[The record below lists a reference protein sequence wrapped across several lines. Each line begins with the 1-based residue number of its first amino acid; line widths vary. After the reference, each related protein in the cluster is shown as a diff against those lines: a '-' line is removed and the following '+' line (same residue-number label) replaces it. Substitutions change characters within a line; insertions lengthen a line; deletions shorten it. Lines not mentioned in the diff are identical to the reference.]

1 MFMKTM
7 SIHSFGASVS
17 AAALALL
24 FAVTANAQT
33 KAAPAAAPA
42 AAATAA
48 KPQVEMKTSMG
59 TIVIELDPV
68 AAPKSV
74 ENFLTYVNAGF
85 FDGTIFHRV
94 IKNFMAQG
102 GGFDKALAQKPTR
115 APIMNEGE
123 QAEKAG
129 LKNDRG
135 TISMART
142 NDPHSATAQFYI
154 NYKDNAFLNH
164 SVAKDRVPP
173 QCKEANA
180 PPQCKSLGWGYTAF
194 GRVISGMDIVDKMSE
209 VPTGAGGPFPSDVPQ
224 TQIVIEK
231 VTVKK

>member
-1 MFMKTM
+1 MKLKSLLSRASAIALTLAFAT
-7 SIHSFGASVS
+7 HSFAQAPK
-17 AAALALL
+17 AA
-24 FAVTANAQT
+24 T
-33 KAAPAAAPA
+33 APAAG
-42 AAATAA
+42 
-48 KPQVEMKTSMG
+48 KPQVEMKTSLG
-59 TIVIELDPV
+59 TIVIELDPA

-74 ENFLTYVNAGF
+74 ENFLAYVNAGF
-85 FDGTIFHRV
+85 YDGTIFHRV

-102 GGFDKALAQKPTR
+102 GGFDKTMAQKPTR
-115 APIMNEGE
+115 APIVNEGE

-142 NDPHSATAQFYI
+142 NDPNSATAQFYI

-180 PPQCKSLGWGYTAF
+180 PPPCKNMGFGYTAF
-194 GRVISGMDIVDKMSE
+194 GRVVSGMDIVDKMAD
-209 VPTGAGGPFPSDVPQ
+209 VPTGSGGPFPTDVPQ

>member
-1 MFMKTM
+1 MKLHVLL
-7 SIHSFGASVS
+7 SRAA
-17 AAALALL
+17 AAALTLA
-24 FAVTANAQT
+24 FAANTFAQ
-33 KAAPAAAPA
+33 APKSPATPAPG
-42 AAATAA
+42 
-48 KPQVEMKTSMG
+48 KPQVEMKTSLG
-59 TIVIELDPV
+59 TLVIELDPV

-74 ENFLTYVNAGF
+74 ENFLAYVNAGF
-85 FDGTIFHRV
+85 YDGTIFHRV

-102 GGFDKALAQKPTR
+102 GGFDKAMAQKPTR
-115 APIMNEGE
+115 APIANEGE

-142 NDPHSATAQFYI
+142 NDPNSATAQFYI

-180 PPQCKSLGWGYTAF
+180 PPQCKNLGFGYTAF
-194 GRVISGMDIVDKMSE
+194 GRVVSGMDIVDKMAE
-209 VPTGAGGPFPSDVPQ
+209 VPSGSGGPFPTDVPQ

-231 VTVKK
+231 VTIKK